1 MNVFLIGYMGSGK
14 STVGK
19 LLAKK
24 LDFKFIDYDDFLE
37 AKEGMTVA
45 ELFNVKGEVYF
56 RKQEY
61 IYLQDVINL
70 DATVVAFGGGTPCY
84 GHNMTTMLGAPD
96 SIVIYL
102 KANVQTLTERLKPEL
117 LQRPLIQHLKSDDEL
132 NEFIRKHL
140 FERNFYYNQANYKVV
155 IDDKSPSEIVSEII
169 DLLN

>member
-1 MNVFLIGYMGSGK
+1 MGSGK

-56 RKQEY
+56 RKQEHL
-61 IYLQDVINL
+61 YLHDVINL
-70 DATVVAFGGGTPCY
+70 DKTVVAFGGGTPCY
-84 GHNMTTMLGAPD
+84 GHNMNTMLGASD
-96 SIVIYL
+96 NVVIYL
-102 KANVQTLTERLKPEL
+102 KANVQTLTNRLKSEL
-117 LQRPLIQHLKSDDEL
+117 FQRPLIQHLQSEDEL

-155 IDDKSPSEIVSEII
+155 IDGKSPGEIVSEII